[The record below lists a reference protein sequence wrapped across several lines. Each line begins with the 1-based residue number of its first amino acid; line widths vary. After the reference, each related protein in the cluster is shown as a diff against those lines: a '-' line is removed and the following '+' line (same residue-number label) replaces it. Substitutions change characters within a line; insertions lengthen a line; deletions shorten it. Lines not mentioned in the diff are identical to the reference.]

1 MKKFKALIL
10 GSIMVFSLAM
20 LTACGEVPEPTE
32 DDVMDALV
40 DEDLITKEFKKEGD
54 YELKIDKIKIN
65 DDQDRA
71 TVDCTLTVQNGPIST
86 STEYEVKFKIRDDK
100 ESWKT
105 KSAEVGEVKTELTKE
120 ITDEEIE
127 DALSWE
133 SISVEDYYISLSDD
147 DVEYKIGKH
156 NLDKESNS
164 DTVVITGTSDEGYLT
179 ISFEVEFKF
188 VYSGGWYASSENVT
202 DSSVE
207 YAEGYEIDEISDEDF
222 QTMLADEYESI
233 YVMGYGYD
241 ADSDDVTISEVKLDE
256 IEYNDNYSYADIS
269 FTVAEGDVEFT
280 VDSEV
285 TLYYDLD
292 EEEWEFYYFNDYEIT
307 SFTCGSQGKWTGTND
322 EDTVIITVE
331 DELYEDDDYLK
342 ATVDV
347 TTKDGVKY
355 SYAAYVSEYE
365 PGNLYMAIIG
375 DEWIVEPTDTTVEM
389 YTYYGYYDEDIT
401 TYTPDYTYKK
411 FTFTKQQ

>member
-10 GSIMVFSLAM
+10 GSIMVFSFAM

-147 DVEYKIGKH
+147 DVDYKIGKH